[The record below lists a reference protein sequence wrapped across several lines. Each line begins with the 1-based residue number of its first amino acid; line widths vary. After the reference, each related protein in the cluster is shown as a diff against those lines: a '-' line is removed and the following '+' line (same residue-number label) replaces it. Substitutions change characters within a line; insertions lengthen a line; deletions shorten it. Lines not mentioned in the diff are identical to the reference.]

1 MGYINDFISQLRTK
15 ISEGKIDEAVRYA
28 ADTCL
33 ESYRNGMKA
42 ANAEEGDVRKANR
55 YAKRAKGK

>member
-42 ANAEEGDVRKANR
+42 ASAEEKDVQK
-55 YAKRAKGK
+55 AKRFAKRSK